1 MKSVTEQRASSPV
14 PEPWASIPATNAKPA
29 ATPPNAEV
37 AVDPVL
43 ALLQSYQAGLITP
56 FMMSHAEH
64 RLENA
69 LHAARDG
76 RPLDPSL
83 LLRQLVTDLGITLF
97 LP

>member
-1 MKSVTEQRASSPV
+1 MKSVTDRTSSPV
-14 PEPWASIPATNAKPA
+14 PQPRGPIPAPSAKPPA
-29 ATPPNAEV
+29 TTPPADSV
-37 AVDPVL
+37 IDPVL

-69 LHAARDG
+69 LRTAREG
-76 RPLDPSL
+76 RPIDAAL

>member
-1 MKSVTEQRASSPV
+1 VKSVTDQRPSSPV
-14 PEPWASIPATNAKPA
+14 PEPWGSIPASAAKPA
-29 ATPPNAEV
+29 ATPRPAEV
-37 AVDPVL
+37 VVDPVL

-69 LHAARDG
+69 LRAARDG
-76 RPLDPSL
+76 RPPDPSL